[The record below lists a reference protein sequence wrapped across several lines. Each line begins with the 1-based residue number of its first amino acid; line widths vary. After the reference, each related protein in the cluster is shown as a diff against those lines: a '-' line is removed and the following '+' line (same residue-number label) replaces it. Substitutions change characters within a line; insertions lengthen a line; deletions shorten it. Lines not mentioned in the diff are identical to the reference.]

1 MILRMCG
8 CLSPVAIDYRYNIH
22 PAIQYTIHSK
32 KTGEAAT
39 HDSALVQYCNK
50 RCRLLLHLSH
60 TLCTAVVE
68 L

>member
-8 CLSPVAIDYRYNIH
+8 CPSPVAIDYRYNIH

-39 HDSALVQYCNK
+39 QHSSNNK